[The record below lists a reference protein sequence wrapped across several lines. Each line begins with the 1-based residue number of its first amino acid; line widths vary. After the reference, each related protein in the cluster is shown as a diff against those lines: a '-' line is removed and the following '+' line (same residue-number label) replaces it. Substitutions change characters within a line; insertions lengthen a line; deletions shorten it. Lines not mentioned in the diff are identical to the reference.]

1 MTVFAFM
8 KANLIFSFAAL
19 ETTHSFPS
27 SQGPPG
33 FVAIQGKVY
42 HRIRPTHRDSA
53 IRWLLYDGF
62 MGNTPHQHLAD
73 LIPPHW
79 IHALRSAL
87 LRVNPFVHS
96 LTELSAQIPR
106 FPTASLILH
115 DTGTNPEIAACISY
129 NNTTSQQIRPRRLI
143 VSVDDGYTQQI
154 PSISGMWEPLSY
166 PLLFPEGTPGWGIA
180 DTANTHPRIGAD
192 QYQHRVD
199 APMTQMW
206 FYHAWLLREPRFQI
220 FGRLANEYM
229 VDMFS
234 RDLECRLAYIRANQ
248 RRICQEEATL
258 NGLDDAEAS
267 QNVYLP
273 ASFLGS
279 ARWAS
284 EQIADALET

>member
-1 MTVFAFM
+1 
-8 KANLIFSFAAL
+8 
-19 ETTHSFPS
+19 
-27 SQGPPG
+27 
-33 FVAIQGKVY
+33 
-42 HRIRPTHRDSA
+42 
-53 IRWLLYDGF
+53 

-154 PSISGMWEPLSY
+154 PSISRMWEPLSY

-199 APMTQMW
+199 APTMQMW
-206 FYHAWLLREPRFQI
+206 FYRARLLREPRFQI

-258 NGLDDAEAS
+258 HGLNDAQYQVAS
-267 QNVYLP
+267 EGCHG
-273 ASFLGS
+273 SSSS
-279 ARWAS
+279 ARRQQGHITKGREKA
-284 EQIADALET
+284 QCIAH